1 MAYDVGEAR
10 GTLELDTTGFVSN
23 LDTAYSKYSS
33 VIGSMETNTS
43 KTTSNIGA
51 SLQQIGTAWSVGITQ
66 PLTDAGKAVYSIASD
81 FDSNMSAVQAITG
94 ATGDQFTSLRDTAL
108 QLGKDT
114 VFSSTEVS
122 DAMIEM
128 GKAGWDSQQIIDG
141 MAGVLDAASASGENL
156 SSVSTIMADTI
167 TNFGLSADNSAHVA
181 DVLTE
186 AANSGTISI
195 SDLGESFKYIGPVAR
210 TLGISFEDT
219 STALLAMSKSGI
231 RGSQAGT
238 SLRSMLTNLVNPT
251 DKVKSAMSELGLEVT
266 NQDGSFKSLDD
277 ILAQLRTSM
286 AGMTDD
292 QKAQYAAILAN
303 KTGMSGLLS
312 ILNLSQEEYDS
323 LASSIDN
330 CGGVADETAAIM
342 QDNLKN
348 DVEQLMGSLET
359 LAITIMDNLNPY
371 IREFVQ
377 WLESV
382 VDWFT
387 QLDPTIQTVITV
399 LAGLVAAIGPV
410 LVVLGSIIS
419 GATQVNMAL
428 GSITQAFQALTNIP
442 GIVSQVGGAISKAFT
457 AITSPVGIAVA
468 VIGVLVA
475 AFMTLWNTNEEFR
488 NAITE
493 IWNGI
498 VETLSTFFQGIAERL
513 GALGITWD
521 SIVQGLSDAWM
532 IFCSF
537 LAPLFEGAFQT
548 IQIILETVTG
558 IITGL
563 LDVFIGLFT
572 GNWDQFLQGL
582 STIFSSIWDGICSF
596 LGTMLETLAG
606 LGQAFCDNF
615 GQIILGGLEAVAGF
629 FQSAWDGIT
638 SFLSDVWNGIV
649 DGVTGFMDSVSSTI
663 SGAWESIVSAVTG
676 FVNDVWNA
684 ITDAFNNVVDTI
696 TGAMDDAKNGV
707 NNGCTAVIDFF
718 RDLPGNILNALGN
731 LGNLLVNAGKSI
743 IDGFLDGLKNAWG
756 GVTSF
761 IGGIGS
767 WIASHK
773 GPIQKDRKL
782 LIPAGNAIMD
792 GLGEGLSE
800 GFEPITKQ
808 VKGMAGEIA
817 DSMSGDIGTIPVDF
831 DATIN
836 KVDASAL
843 DTLNS
848 ALNGAYKAATA
859 ISDVKFDASQT
870 NQFTADTINYTK
882 LATELSNVLRTSPLQ
897 ANLELEVKEGDVY
910 MDSEKVGRRVTP
922 TVSRLQARGVTRV
935 G

>member
-10 GTLELDTTGFVSN
+10 GTLELDTTGFISN
-23 LDTAYSKYSS
+23 LDTAYSQYSS
-33 VIGSMETNTS
+33 VIGNMETNTGKS
-43 KTTSNIGA
+43 TSNMGA

-66 PLTDAGKAVYSIASD
+66 PLTEAGKAIYSVASD
-81 FDSNMSAVQAITG
+81 FDSNMSSVQAITG

-181 DVLTE
+181 DVLTQ

-195 SDLGESFKYIGPVAR
+195 SDLGESFKYIGPVAK

-251 DKVKSAMSELGLEVT
+251 EKVKAAMSELGLEVT

-312 ILNLSQEEYDS
+312 ILNISQEEYDS

-330 CGGVADETAAIM
+330 CGGVAEQTASVM
-342 QDNLKN
+342 QDNLKG

-377 WLESV
+377 WLEKV

-399 LAGLVAAIGPV
+399 IAGLVAAIGPV

-419 GATQVNMAL
+419 GASQVNMAL
-428 GSITQAFQALTNIP
+428 GHVTQAFQALTSIP
-442 GIVSQVGGAISKAFT
+442 SLMSTIGGGVSAAFT
-457 AITSPVGIAVA
+457 AITSPIGIVIAI
-468 VIGVLVA
+468 IGVLVA
-475 AFMTLWNTNEEFR
+475 AFMTLWNTNEDFR

-493 IWNGI
+493 IWSGI
-498 VETLSTFFQGIAERL
+498 VETLTTFFSGIQERL
-513 GALGITWD
+513 NALGINWQTIID
-521 SIVQGLSDAWM
+521 ALSTAWNV
-532 IFCSF
+532 FCSF
-537 LAPLFEGAFQT
+537 LAPIFEGAFQT
-548 IQIILETVTG
+548 IQIVLETVTG
-558 IITGL
+558 IITGI

-572 GNWDQFLQGL
+572 GNWDQFLQGI
-582 STIFSSIWDGICSF
+582 STIFSSIWNGILSF
-596 LGTMLETLAG
+596 LSNQLNTLAG

-615 GQIILGGLEAVAGF
+615 GGIISAGLEAVAGF
-629 FQSAWDGIT
+629 FQSVWDGIT

-663 SGAWESIVSAVTG
+663 SSVWESIVSAVTG
-676 FVNDVWNA
+676 FVNDIWNA

-731 LGNLLVNAGKSI
+731 LGNLLIDAGKSI
-743 IDGFLDGLKNAWG
+743 INGFLNGLKAAWG

-761 IGGIGS
+761 VGGIAS

-792 GLGEGLSE
+792 GLGQGLSE

-808 VKGMAGEIA
+808 VSGMADEIA

-870 NQFTADTINYTK
+870 NKFITDPIDYVK
-882 LATELSNVLRTSPLQ
+882 LASEMTNVLRNAPIQT
-897 ANLELEVKEGDVY
+897 NLELEVKEGDVY
-910 MDSEKVGRRVTP
+910 MDAEKVGRKVTP
-922 TVSRLQARGVTRV
+922 TVSRLQARGVKKV

>member
-33 VIGSMETNTS
+33 VIGNMETNTGKS
-43 KTTSNIGA
+43 TANIGA

-66 PLTDAGKAVYSIASD
+66 PLTDAGKAVYAVASD

-94 ATGDQFTSLRDTAL
+94 ATSDQFNSLRGTAI

-141 MAGVLDAASASGENL
+141 MAGVLDAASASGERL

-181 DVLTE
+181 DVLTQ

-195 SDLGESFKYIGPVAR
+195 SDLGESFKYIGPVAK
-210 TLGISFEDT
+210 TLGISLEDT

-251 DKVKSAMSELGLEVT
+251 EKVSAAMAELGLEVT
-266 NQDGSFKSLDD
+266 NQDGTFKSLDD

-312 ILNLSQEEYDS
+312 ILNISQGEYDA

-330 CGGVADETAAIM
+330 CGGVADQTASIM

-348 DVEQLMGSLET
+348 DVEQLMGSLEA

-399 LAGLVAAIGPV
+399 IAGLVAAIGPV

-419 GATQVNMAL
+419 GASQVNMAL
-428 GSITQAFQALTNIP
+428 GHVTQAFQALTSIP
-442 GIVSQVGGAISKAFT
+442 SLMSTIGGGVSAAFT
-457 AITSPVGIAVA
+457 AITSPIGIVIAI
-468 VIGVLVA
+468 IGVLVA
-475 AFMTLWNTNEEFR
+475 AFMTLWNTNEDFR

-493 IWNGI
+493 IWSGI
-498 VETLSTFFQGIAERL
+498 VETLTTFFSGIQERL
-513 GALGITWD
+513 NALGINWQTIID
-521 SIVQGLSDAWM
+521 ALSTAWNV
-532 IFCSF
+532 FCSF
-537 LAPLFEGAFQT
+537 LAPIFEGAFQT
-548 IQIILETVTG
+548 IQIVLETVTG

-572 GNWDQFLQGL
+572 GNWDQFLQGV

-596 LGTMLETLAG
+596 LGNQLNTLAG

-615 GQIILGGLEAVAGF
+615 GGIISAGLEAVAGF
-629 FQSAWDGIT
+629 FQSVWDGIT

-649 DGVTGFMDSVSSTI
+649 DGVTGFMDSVASTI

-676 FVNDVWNA
+676 FVNDIWNA

-743 IDGFLDGLKNAWG
+743 INGFLNGLKAAWD

-761 IGGIGS
+761 VGGIAS

-792 GLGEGLSE
+792 GLGEGLSD
-800 GFEPITKQ
+800 GFEPIMKQ
-808 VKGMAGEIA
+808 VSGMAGEIA
-817 DSMSGDIGTIPVDF
+817 DSMSGDVGTIPVDF

-870 NQFTADTINYTK
+870 NQFTADPINYTK
-882 LATELSNVLRTSPLQ
+882 LASEMTNVLRNAPIQT
-897 ANLELEVKEGDVY
+897 NVELEVKEGDVY
-910 MDSEKVGRRVTP
+910 MDAEKVGRKVTP
-922 TVSRLQARGVTRV
+922 TVSRLQARGVKKV